1 MSTYEH
7 DILQQYKDESGN
19 IHVLYPVTKS
29 ENVDGI
35 EKYAQTME
43 MNQAIASRVSVS
55 EFNSSVA
62 AIRTGLATK
71 PNYEKG
77 TFKPSFLVTPS
88 SLQSAKAAYIRIGN
102 IVHISMSFQYSS
114 AVKLA
119 TEMGGFIKGLPFAVK
134 EDGPTNVYYLTFVE
148 TSVGN
153 YSGLA
158 SYDLY
163 MDGVYGVQIS
173 NVAVNNDSTKK
184 IIVQGTYETNA

>member
-35 EKYAQTME
+35 DKYAQTME

-71 PNYEKG
+71 PDYEEG
-77 TFKPSFLVTPS
+77 VFSPSIMNGSVVPS
-88 SLQSAKAAYIRIGN
+88 LIKAEYKKVDRIVYIAIKF
-102 IVHISMSFQYSS
+102 SFS
-114 AVKLA
+114 
-119 TEMGGFIKGLPFAVK
+119 TEIDTAQVGGILGLPFAVATRNATSG
-134 EDGPTNVYYLTFVE
+134 DYPLFARTTN
-148 TSVGN
+148 GN
-153 YSGLA
+153 YAGFV
-158 SYDLY
+158 SYDNY
-163 MDGVYGVQIS
+163 MEQVPAIS
-173 NVAVNNDSTKK
+173 VSDLLRQQSTKV
-184 IIVQGTYETNA
+184 IRLYGQYEIAE

>member
-35 EKYAQTME
+35 DKYAQTME

-71 PNYEKG
+71 PDYEVG
-77 TFKPSFLVTPS
+77 TFSPYIMNGGITPKKTQAEYTKVGS
-88 SLQSAKAAYIRIGN
+88 MVYIEIKLT
-102 IVHISMSFQYSS
+102 FDS
-114 AVKLA
+114 AVGTA
-119 TEMGGFIKGLPFAVK
+119 NIGGILGLPFAV
-134 EDGPTNVYYLTFVE
+134 ETGNATGGYYPVCGKTVNGCY
-148 TSVGN
+148 T
-153 YSGLA
+153 GLA
-158 SYDLY
+158 SFDNY
-163 MDGVYGVQIS
+163 MGSVPSIGTSDIFGSQ
-173 NVAVNNDSTKK
+173 STKYIRLSGYYK
-184 IIVQGTYETNA
+184 TTA

>member
-35 EKYAQTME
+35 DKYAQTME

-71 PNYEKG
+71 PDYEEG
-77 TFKPSFLVTPS
+77 VFSPSIMNGSVVPS
-88 SLQSAKAAYIRIGN
+88 LIKAEYKKVDRIVYIAIKF
-102 IVHISMSFQYSS
+102 SFS
-114 AVKLA
+114 
-119 TEMGGFIKGLPFAVK
+119 TEIDTAQVGGILGLPFAVATK
-134 EDGPTNVYYLTFVE
+134 NATSGDYPLFARTTN
-148 TSVGN
+148 GN
-153 YSGLA
+153 YAGFV
-158 SYDLY
+158 SYDNY
-163 MDGVYGVQIS
+163 MEQVPAIS
-173 NVAVNNDSTKK
+173 VSDLLRQQSTKV
-184 IIVQGTYETNA
+184 IRLYGQYEIAE